1 MRQQTKD
8 TRSEQEYRSNC
19 ESHFPSHLDLL
30 SAQQELYIRM
40 FELRGRGINS
50 YSLSNR
56 RARRRKS
63 KIAGAH
69 FSMAAGITMVLR
81 TVKSSLAVRMKTA
94 M

>member
-1 MRQQTKD
+1 M
-8 TRSEQEYRSNC
+8 
-19 ESHFPSHLDLL
+19 
-30 SAQQELYIRM
+30 
-40 FELRGRGINS
+40 GRIIYPDVCIEGEVGINS
-50 YSLSNR
+50 YSLNNR

-81 TVKSSLAVRMKTA
+81 AVKSSLAVRMKTA

>member
-1 MRQQTKD
+1 
-8 TRSEQEYRSNC
+8 
-19 ESHFPSHLDLL
+19 
-30 SAQQELYIRM
+30 M

-81 TVKSSLAVRMKTA
+81 AVKSSLAVRMKTA